1 MQNNDQRRT
10 LKNTT
15 VIFITLILAVSI
27 LIFTDFSKNRTKVYD
42 CRDAHWHPD
51 IPIEVKKECAKLFY
65 ENWKKEQDER
75 KNDPGVHEN
84 RRDILRT

>member
-1 MQNNDQRRT
+1 MA
-10 LKNTT
+10 K
-15 VIFITLILAVSI
+15 
-27 LIFTDFSKNRTKVYD
+27 
-42 CRDAHWHPD
+42 
-51 IPIEVKKECAKLFY
+51 VKKECAKLFY

>member
-1 MQNNDQRRT
+1 MQNNDQRRDI
-10 LKNTT
+10 KNTI
-15 VIFITLILAVSI
+15 VIFITMALAVGILILS
-27 LIFTDFSKNRTKVYD
+27 DFGKNRTVIYD

-51 IPIEVKKECAKLFY
+51 IPVEVKRECAKLFY
-65 ENWKKEQDER
+65 DNWKKEQDER

>member
-1 MQNNDQRRT
+1 MPNTDQRRD
-10 LKNTT
+10 LKNTI
-15 VIFITLILAVSI
+15 VICITLTLAVVI
-27 LIFTDFSKNRTKVYD
+27 LILSDLGKNSTLIYD

-84 RRDILRT
+84 SRDILRT